1 MTLTINSNE
10 VKRFM
15 GYYFPFEDTSPEVER
30 IWMDL
35 CELVDVCWYFD
46 YEGFKDKYKYLFT
59 DNDSRLIQP
68 PALEITYP
76 SYLILATRT
85 FYSHIWKE
93 METNKML
100 MVESEAIQ
108 TIIDNYVSKAKK

>member
-35 CELVDVCWYFD
+35 CELADVCWYFD

-59 DNDSRLIQP
+59 ELIQP

-76 SYLILATRT
+76 SYLILYART

-100 MVESEAIQ
+100 MVESEATQ
-108 TIIDNYVSKAKK
+108 TIIDNYVF